1 MAERI
6 EANRGDVA
14 EGVMGAALTA
24 KFIKRQLGQTVENL
38 PQVNTADVDAVLS
51 KFFRSGGTYSKT
63 VRDVPKPIDIPFQEG
78 IDSVTGGAAFT
89 TETVVNVVRE
99 LMFSDK
105 VIFKLTLPQKA
116 MDFLSKQSNRTR
128 VRDIYERAVKYANS
142 DSIFIREANRLA
154 TNAKND
160 KILVDADGVSNQ
172 LQTKVDIGLYA
183 NGRKIGKQISL
194 KTDKGKQFA
203 QVKGFGIA
211 EFDKLFAD
219 NLGIIVDGNVKTAV
233 NNYIKEFNVTDA
245 FSFRAQTSKDVTG
258 SVWGTKLKK
267 AATIYYQGAEKVIKT
282 QIDALGFRRKL
293 AATIRYGATR
303 GDDDIQL
310 VKLAGA
316 QGGYV
321 QRTFDPEFETAIEN
335 ADLEVV
341 SNFTDNPTIKIN
353 SNNKLLVQFRARVD
367 ADKRATGY
375 RIKLRQV
382 LEAGTGLF
390 YL

>member
-1 MAERI
+1 MAKI
-6 EANRGDVA
+6 SANRGDIA
-14 EGVMGAALTA
+14 EGIMGAALTA
-24 KFIKRQLGQTVENL
+24 KFIKRQLGQTIRDL
-38 PQVNTADVDAVLS
+38 PQVNATDVDTVLA

-63 VRDVPKPIDIPFQEG
+63 VRDVPKPFDFIPPDFPGDRIE
-78 IDSVTGGAAFT
+78 T
-89 TETVVNVVRE
+89 TVNIVRE

-105 VIFKLTLPQKA
+105 VVFKLTLPQPA
-116 MDFLSKQSNRTR
+116 MDFLSKQSNRTQ
-128 VRDIYERAVKYANS
+128 VRDIFERAIRYANN
-142 DSIFIREANRLA
+142 DPTFIREANRLA

-172 LQTKVDIGLYA
+172 LETKVDIGLYA

-194 KTDKGKQFA
+194 KTESGRQFD
-203 QVKGFGIA
+203 QVIGFGIA
-211 EFDKLFAD
+211 EFDKLFD
-219 NLGIIVDGNVKTAV
+219 NNMGIIVDGSVKSAV

-258 SVWGTKLKK
+258 SVWASKLKK
-267 AATIYYQGAEKVIKT
+267 AATIYYKGAEKVIKT

-293 AATIRYGATR
+293 ANTIRVGATR
-303 GDDDIQL
+303 GDEDIQL
-310 VKLAGA
+310 VKFAGA
-316 QGGYV
+316 QGAYSE
-321 QRTFDPEFETAIEN
+321 RTFGPEFEDAIEN
-335 ADLEVV
+335 ADLSVV

-353 SNNKLLVQFRARVD
+353 NNNKLLVQFRARVD
-367 ADKRATGY
+367 ADKRANGY

>member
-1 MAERI
+1 MAKI
-6 EANRGDVA
+6 SANRGDVA
-14 EGVMGAALTA
+14 EGIMGAALTA
-24 KFIKRQLGQTVENL
+24 KFIKRSLGQTVDNL
-38 PQVNTADVDAVLS
+38 PQVNATDVDSVLA

-63 VRDVPKPIDIPFQEG
+63 VRDVPKPFDYIPQGVPGNE
-78 IDSVTGGAAFT
+78 VET
-89 TETVVNVVRE
+89 TVNIVRE
-99 LMFSDK
+99 LTFKDK
-105 VIFKLTLPQKA
+105 VVFKLTLPKPA
-116 MDFLSKQSNRTR
+116 MDFLSKQTNRTQ
-128 VRDIYERAVKYANS
+128 VRDIFERAVRYANS
-142 DSIFIREANRLA
+142 DPTFIREANRLA

-321 QRTFDPEFETAIEN
+321 QRTFGPEFETAIEN

-367 ADKRATGY
+367 ADQRADGY
-375 RIKLRQV
+375 KILLRQV
-382 LEAGTGLF
+382 LEAGTGFF

>member
-1 MAERI
+1 MCIRDS
-6 EANRGDVA
+6 ANRGDIA
-14 EGVMGAALTA
+14 EGIMGAALTA
-24 KFIKRQLGQTVENL
+24 KFIKRQLRQTVDNL
-38 PQVNTADVDAVLS
+38 PQVNATDVDAVLT

-63 VRDVPKPIDIPFQEG
+63 VRDVPKPFDFIPPDFPGDKVE
-78 IDSVTGGAAFT
+78 T
-89 TETVVNVVRE
+89 TINIVRE

-105 VIFKLTLPQKA
+105 VVFKLTLPQAA
-116 MDFLSKQSNRTR
+116 MDFLSKQSNRTQ
-128 VRDIYERAVKYANS
+128 VRDIFERAIRYANN
-142 DSIFIREANRLA
+142 DPTFIREANRLA

-172 LQTKVDIGLYA
+172 LDTKVDIGLYA

-194 KTDKGKQFA
+194 KTESGRQFD
-203 QVKGFGIA
+203 QVIGFGIA
-211 EFDKLFAD
+211 EFDKLFD
-219 NLGIIVDGNVKTAV
+219 NNMGIVVDGSVKNEV
-233 NNYIKEFNVTDA
+233 NNYIKQFNVTDA
-245 FSFRAQTSKDVTG
+245 FSFRAQTSRDVTG
-258 SVWGTKLKK
+258 SVWAIKLKK
-267 AATIYYQGAEKVIKT
+267 AATLYYKGAEKVIKT
-282 QIDALGFRRKL
+282 QINALDFRRKL
-293 AATIRYGATR
+293 ANTIRVGATR

-316 QGGYV
+316 QGAYSE
-321 QRTFDPEFETAIEN
+321 RTFGPEFEDAIEN
-335 ADLEVV
+335 ADLSVV

-353 SNNKLLVQFRARVD
+353 SNDKLLVQFRARVD

>member
-1 MAERI
+1 MAKI
-6 EANRGDVA
+6 SANRGDIA
-14 EGVMGAALTA
+14 EGIMGAALTA
-24 KFIKRQLGQTVENL
+24 KFIKRQLGQTVSNL
-38 PQVNTADVDAVLS
+38 PQVNATDVDAVLA

-63 VRDVPKPIDIPFQEG
+63 VRDVPKPIEIPFQEG
-78 IDSVTGGAAFT
+78 IDSATGGAAFA
-89 TETVVNVVRE
+89 TETIINVARE

-105 VIFKLTLPQKA
+105 VIFKLTLPQPA
-116 MDFLSKQSNRTR
+116 MDFLSKQSNRTQ
-128 VRDIYERAVKYANS
+128 VRDIFERAIRYANN
-142 DSIFIREANRLA
+142 DSTFIRESNRLA

-194 KTDKGKQFA
+194 KTDKGRQFA

-219 NLGIIVDGNVKTAV
+219 NMGIIVDGSVKKAV
-233 NNYIKEFNVTDA
+233 NDYIKEFNVTDA

-267 AATIYYQGAEKVIKT
+267 AATIYYKGAEKQIKT

-303 GDDDIQL
+303 GDNDIQF

-316 QGGYV
+316 QGAYYE
-321 QRTFDPEFETAIEN
+321 RTFGPEFEDAIEN
-335 ADLEVV
+335 ADLSVV

-367 ADKRATGY
+367 ADQRADGY
-375 RIKLRQV
+375 KILLRQL
-382 LEAGTGLF
+382 LEAGTGFF

>member
-1 MAERI
+1 MAKI
-6 EANRGDVA
+6 SANRGDIA
-14 EGVMGAALTA
+14 EGIMGAALTA
-24 KFIKRQLGQTVENL
+24 KFIKRQLGQTVDNL
-38 PQVNTADVDAVLS
+38 PQVNATDVDAVLT
-51 KFFRSGGTYSKT
+51 KFFRGGGTYSKT
-63 VRDVPKPIDIPFQEG
+63 VRDVPKPFEYIPSGTPGNE
-78 IDSVTGGAAFT
+78 IET
-89 TETVVNVVRE
+89 TVNIIRE
-99 LMFSDK
+99 LLFSDK
-105 VIFKLTLPQKA
+105 VVFKLTLPQSA
-116 MDFLSKQSNRTR
+116 MDFLSKQSNRTQ
-128 VRDIYERAVKYANS
+128 VRDIFERAVRYANS
-142 DSIFIREANRLA
+142 DPTFIREANRLA

-172 LQTKVDIGLYA
+172 LETKVDIGLFA

-194 KTDKGKQFA
+194 KTDKGRQFA
-203 QVKGFGIA
+203 QVKGFGVA

-219 NLGIIVDGNVKTAV
+219 NMGIIVDGSVKKAV
-233 NNYIKEFNVTDA
+233 NDYIKEFNVTDA

-267 AATIYYQGAEKVIKT
+267 AATIYYKGAEKKIKT

-303 GDDDIQL
+303 GDNDIQL

-316 QGGYV
+316 QGAYSE
-321 QRTFDPEFETAIEN
+321 RTFGPEFEDAIEN
-335 ADLEVV
+335 ADLSVV

-367 ADKRATGY
+367 ADQRADGY
-375 RIKLRQV
+375 KILLRQL
-382 LEAGTGLF
+382 LEAGTGFF

>member
-1 MAERI
+1 MAKI
-6 EANRGDVA
+6 SANRGDIA
-14 EGVMGAALTA
+14 EGIMGAALTA
-24 KFIKRQLGQTVENL
+24 KFIKRQLRQTVDNL
-38 PQVNTADVDAVLS
+38 PQVNATDVDAVLT

-63 VRDVPKPIDIPFQEG
+63 VRDVPKPFDFIPPDFPGDKVE
-78 IDSVTGGAAFT
+78 T
-89 TETVVNVVRE
+89 TVNIVRE

-105 VIFKLTLPQKA
+105 VVFKLTLPQAA
-116 MDFLSKQSNRTR
+116 MDFLSKQSNRTQ
-128 VRDIYERAVKYANS
+128 VRDIFERAIRYANN
-142 DSIFIREANRLA
+142 DPTFIREANRLA

-172 LQTKVDIGLYA
+172 LDTKVDIGLYA

-194 KTDKGKQFA
+194 KTESGRQFD
-203 QVKGFGIA
+203 QVIGFGIA
-211 EFDKLFAD
+211 EFDKLFD
-219 NLGIIVDGNVKTAV
+219 NNMGIVVDGSVKNEV
-233 NNYIKEFNVTDA
+233 NNYIKQFNVTDA

-258 SVWGTKLKK
+258 SVWATKLKK
-267 AATIYYQGAEKVIKT
+267 AATLYYKGAEKVIKT
-282 QIDALGFRRKL
+282 QINALDFRRKL
-293 AATIRYGATR
+293 ANTIRVGATR

-316 QGGYV
+316 QGAYSE
-321 QRTFDPEFETAIEN
+321 RTFGPEFEDAIEN
-335 ADLEVV
+335 ADLSVV

-353 SNNKLLVQFRARVD
+353 SNDKLLVQFRARVD

>member
-1 MAERI
+1 MAKI
-6 EANRGDVA
+6 SANRGDIA
-14 EGVMGAALTA
+14 EGIMGAALTA
-24 KFIKRQLGQTVENL
+24 KFIKRQLRQTVDNL
-38 PQVNTADVDAVLS
+38 PQVNATDVDAVLT

-63 VRDVPKPIDIPFQEG
+63 VRDVPKPFDFIPPDFPGDKVE
-78 IDSVTGGAAFT
+78 T
-89 TETVVNVVRE
+89 TINIVRE

-105 VIFKLTLPQKA
+105 VVFKLTLPQAA
-116 MDFLSKQSNRTR
+116 MDFLSKQSNRTQ
-128 VRDIYERAVKYANS
+128 VRDIFERAIRYANN
-142 DSIFIREANRLA
+142 DPTFIREANRLA

-172 LQTKVDIGLYA
+172 LDTKVDIGLYA

-194 KTDKGKQFA
+194 KTESGRQFD
-203 QVKGFGIA
+203 QVIGFGIA
-211 EFDKLFAD
+211 EFDKLFD
-219 NLGIIVDGNVKTAV
+219 NNMGIVVDGSVKNEV
-233 NNYIKEFNVTDA
+233 NNYIKQFNVTDA

-258 SVWGTKLKK
+258 SVWATKLKK
-267 AATIYYQGAEKVIKT
+267 AATLYYKGAEKVIKT
-282 QIDALGFRRKL
+282 QINALDFRRKL
-293 AATIRYGATR
+293 ANTIRVGATR

-316 QGGYV
+316 QGAYSE
-321 QRTFDPEFETAIEN
+321 RTFGPEFEDAIEN
-335 ADLEVV
+335 ADLSVV

-353 SNNKLLVQFRARVD
+353 SNDKLLVQFRARVD

>member
-1 MAERI
+1 MAKI
-6 EANRGDVA
+6 SANRGDIA
-14 EGVMGAALTA
+14 EGIMGAALTA
-24 KFIKRQLGQTVENL
+24 KFIKRQLGQTVNNL
-38 PQVNTADVDAVLS
+38 PQVNATDVDAVLT

-63 VRDVPKPIDIPFQEG
+63 VRDVPKPFDFIPPDFPGDRIE
-78 IDSVTGGAAFT
+78 T
-89 TETVVNVVRE
+89 TVNIVRE

-105 VIFKLTLPQKA
+105 VLFKLTLPQAA
-116 MDFLSKQSNRTR
+116 MDFLSKQSNRTQ
-128 VRDIYERAVKYANS
+128 VRDIFERAIRYANN
-142 DSIFIREANRLA
+142 DPTFIREANRLA

-172 LQTKVDIGLYA
+172 LDTKVDIGLYA

-194 KTDKGKQFA
+194 KTESGRQFD
-203 QVKGFGIA
+203 QVIGFGIA
-211 EFDKLFAD
+211 EFDKLFD
-219 NLGIIVDGNVKTAV
+219 NNMGIIVDGSVKIAV
-233 NNYIKEFNVTDA
+233 NNYIKQFNVTDA

-258 SVWGTKLKK
+258 SVWASKLKK
-267 AATIYYQGAEKVIKT
+267 AATIYYKGAERVIKT
-282 QIDALGFRRKL
+282 QIDALDFRRKL
-293 AATIRYGATR
+293 ANTIRVGATR

-316 QGGYV
+316 QGAYSE
-321 QRTFDPEFETAIEN
+321 RTFGPEFEDAIEN
-335 ADLEVV
+335 ADLSVV

-353 SNNKLLVQFRARVD
+353 SNDKLLVQFRARVD